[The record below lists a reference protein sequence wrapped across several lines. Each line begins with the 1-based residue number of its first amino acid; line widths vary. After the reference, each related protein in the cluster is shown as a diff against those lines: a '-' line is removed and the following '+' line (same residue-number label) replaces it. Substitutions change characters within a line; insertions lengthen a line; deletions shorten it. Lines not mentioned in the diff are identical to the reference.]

1 MLLEYGKQGKN
12 YSNSMGNSV
21 ILVLHD
27 IRSAH
32 NVGSMFRTADG
43 AGVNQIVLSGYS
55 PVPPKQ
61 SALYLTDADKALKKT
76 ALGAEESMAWKKALS
91 LTRVINQL
99 KKDGYEIVALEQN
112 EQSIDYR
119 AYVPKMKVALI
130 VGNEVEGVMRAV
142 LKKCD
147 TILEIPMRGKKN
159 SLNVSVATGIAL
171 YQIMSTIRK

>member
-1 MLLEYGKQGKN
+1 ME
-12 YSNSMGNSV
+12 NSL
-21 ILVLHD
+21 ILILHD

-43 AGVNQIVLSGYS
+43 AGVNQIILSGYT

-61 SALYLTDADKALKKT
+61 DALYLTDADKALKKT
-76 ALGAEESMAWKKALS
+76 ALGAEESVPWKKVSS

-99 KKDGYEIVALEQN
+99 KKDGYEIVALEQSQGSV
-112 EQSIDYR
+112 EYA
-119 AYVPKMKVALI
+119 AYAPSKTKQALL
-130 VGNEVEGVMRAV
+130 VGNEVLGV
-142 LKKCD
+142 LKKVLKQCD
-147 TILEIPMRGKKN
+147 VVIEIPMRGKKN